1 MPKQEIDAEGLFN
14 LSLSI
19 VGLVLKDGPMLTS
32 ELATHF
38 GFSEK
43 TITKAVI
50 TIANSEDV
58 GRYET
63 HFYVD
68 EDLLAE
74 GEVDFTT
81 AQSQLDRPP
90 LLSKRQ
96 TTALAAGLDYLAA
109 MPQFLDNAD
118 LKQVREII
126 GSGTAPITSYQPV
139 GSESVL
145 LEVQRSVDS
154 QVQISAE
161 YVNQLGVQSVR
172 TIDPLRVEFV
182 GRRHYLRGWC
192 HSNQEVRSF
201 RIDRIISAKAT
212 GQPLSPEAMSAEIP
226 LEVFGTIS
234 DELIVEIQA
243 SSEASEIFWNFPAVD
258 VKRNQ
263 DGSSTGQIRVGN
275 LQALGRHV
283 CRYGGEV
290 VVLGP
295 PEARAAVTDFAS
307 RALGD
312 ERVAENED

>member
-32 ELATHF
+32 ELARHF

-43 TITKAVI
+43 TITKAVL

-68 EDLLAE
+68 EELLSE
-74 GEVDFTT
+74 GEVDFST
-81 AQSQLDRPP
+81 ARSSLDRPP

-109 MPQFLDNAD
+109 MPQFLENTD
-118 LKQVREII
+118 LKEVREII
-126 GSGTAPITSYQPV
+126 GSGSAPITSYQPV

-145 LEVQRSVDS
+145 LEIQRSVDS
-154 QVQISAE
+154 RMQISAE
-161 YVNQLGVQSVR
+161 YVNQLGVKSVR
-172 TIDPLRVEFV
+172 TIDPLRVEFI
-182 GRRHYLRGWC
+182 GKRHYLRGWC
-192 HSNQEVRSF
+192 HTNLEVRSF
-201 RIDRIISAKAT
+201 RIDRIISAKTT
-212 GQPLSPEAMSAEIP
+212 GGPISEEALAADIP
-226 LEVFGTIS
+226 VEVFGAVS

-243 SSEASEIFWNFPAVD
+243 SSEASEIFWNFPALD
-258 VKRNQ
+258 VKKAA
-263 DGSSTGQIRVGN
+263 DGSSSGKIRVGN

-290 VVLGP
+290 LVLGP
-295 PEARAAVTDFAS
+295 PEAREAVTAFA
-307 RALGD
+307 RKALGD
-312 ERVAENED
+312 QSIAENED